1 MGKGTSR
8 RPRWLAG
15 GRAYDPAMPDRPR
28 SPFDPSLDEMRAM
41 GREVV
46 DLVAAFV
53 EARYDAPTSDYSDL
67 GPLLEALSAPPGAGP
82 TPLGDLL
89 GTVSTAAGKGFDTA
103 NPGFVGYI
111 PGGGL
116 YAAALADFV
125 ACAVNRYTGVSTPAP
140 ALVTLE
146 AGVLRWLCRLFG
158 LPDTSQGVLT
168 PGGSMSNLSAVVAAR
183 TARLGERFLDGTL
196 YVSDEVHHSI
206 AKAARIAGLPADAV
220 RVVPTDGD
228 LHLDPGAV
236 RDAVAAD
243 RAAGR
248 RPFLLVG
255 SAGTVGTGAVDPLDD
270 LATVAAEEE
279 LWFHVDA
286 AYGGFFQLTE
296 RGRDRLRG
304 IERADS
310 VTLDPHKGLF
320 LPYGTGC
327 LLARDAAALRDAH
340 EAHAHYLPRPSDRP
354 ELPDFS
360 AFSPELTRD
369 FRGLRLWLPLHL
381 HGVDT
386 FVRALD
392 EKLDLARFVHDELSA
407 VPSLELPWP
416 PELSLVAFRPR
427 GGSDAD
433 ADALLDRVNG
443 TGRMWLSSAPV
454 RGRTYVRMCIL
465 SHRSHPD
472 RIREAV
478 EITRS
483 AAR

>member
-1 MGKGTSR
+1 
-8 RPRWLAG
+8 
-15 GRAYDPAMPDRPR
+15 
-28 SPFDPSLDEMRAM
+28 MRAM
-41 GREVV
+41 GEQVL
-46 DLVAAFV
+46 DLATAFV
-53 EARYDAPTSDYSDL
+53 EERYDARTSDYEGL
-67 GPLLEALSAPPGAGP
+67 APLLDALSVPPGDGP
-82 TPLGDLL
+82 TPLADLL
-89 GTVSTAAGKGFDTA
+89 AAVRTAAGKGFDTA

-116 YAAALADFV
+116 YAAALGDFL
-125 ACAVNRYTGVSTPAP
+125 ACVLNRYTGVSNPAP
-140 ALVTLE
+140 ALVALE

-183 TARLGERFLDGTL
+183 TARLGERFLDGTV

-206 AKAARIAGLPADAV
+206 AKAARIAGLPAGAV
-220 RVVPTDGD
+220 RVVPTDDD
-228 LHLDPGAV
+228 LHLRPDAV
-236 RDAVAAD
+236 RAAVAAD

-270 LATVAAEEE
+270 LATLAAEEG

-286 AYGGFFQLTE
+286 AYGGFFQLTG
-296 RGRDRLRG
+296 RGRARLRG

-310 VTLDPHKGLF
+310 ITLDPHKGLF

-340 EAHAHYLPRPSDRP
+340 EVHAEYLPRPSERA

-360 AFSPELTRD
+360 SFSPELTRD

-381 HGVDT
+381 HGVAT

-392 EKLDLARFVHDELSA
+392 EKLDLAAYVHEELAA
-407 VPSLELPWP
+407 VPALDVPWR

-427 GGSDAD
+427 GGTDED
-433 ADALLDRVNG
+433 ADALLHRVNG
-443 TGRMWLSSAPV
+443 SGRMWLSSAPV

-483 AAR
+483 ACR